1 MGNSKQDYFE
11 KYMKLKLQS
20 TLKLKADQLPEID
33 ISEDVDLIELPDD
46 LSDEQFKKFFENF
59 RESKKRKYV
68 NQILSLFDVEIKEI
82 KSP

>member
-1 MGNSKQDYFE
+1 
-11 KYMKLKLQS
+11 MKLKLQS